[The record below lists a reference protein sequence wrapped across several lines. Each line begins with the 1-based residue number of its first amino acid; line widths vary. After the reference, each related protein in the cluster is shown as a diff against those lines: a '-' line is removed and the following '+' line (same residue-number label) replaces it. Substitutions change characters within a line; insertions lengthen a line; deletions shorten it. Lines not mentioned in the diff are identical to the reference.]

1 MNFRVSLT
9 RDRAKQLLMEGKGT
23 TCTVKY
29 GVEHSGAAFTADR
42 EGLLTVDHAREVSSG
57 PAGRV
62 IEIYG
67 TLSDAAGLRKVLL
80 KHYPTYGG
88 SRGTAIMREA
98 K

>member
-9 RDRAKQLLMEGKGT
+9 AEAAKQMLKEGKGANRT
-23 TCTVKY
+23 IKY
-29 GVEHSGAAFTADR
+29 GMERPGSAFKADR
-42 EGLLTVDHAREVSSG
+42 EGLLTVDHAREVPSG

-88 SRGTAIMREA
+88 SKGTAIMREA
-98 K
+98 S